1 MEALEGFQD
10 KFKYDI
16 IGHSGEGPAVTI
28 VNADNIPKNEKE
40 RLNVLQV
47 SKKGLGF
54 CKKKNSEN

>member
-47 SKKGLGF
+47 SKKRD
-54 CKKKNSEN
+54 